1 MGWIEDL
8 KKSIVDS
15 IKDDVAKM
23 TWSEGDQSAPK
34 EAKPEEKAELIQ
46 SKAILTDPYYDQTSS
61 GFFLT
66 KGKTNRITN
75 KTLRDITIRDW
86 LVNTILQIR
95 GDTVL
100 RFSRPQDKKYDMGF
114 RFLKTDNSELS
125 DEDKKNIKLLQDFVT
140 NCGRSEGTPKG
151 EEMGFGDFV
160 KLITADALTFGHVA
174 VEKVLTHSGGLHRFR
189 PLTAETVYRVNPTV
203 NRDVMSEQV
212 KTANTQYKK
221 KRSDNDPVGDG
232 QLNEPDI
239 SYYKYVQMSVDGRT
253 LAAFGDE
260 DMVFKIFNPKNFP
273 DSNGYTVS
281 MVEQAVIMITNHL
294 NVEAYNSNY
303 FTHGYAAR
311 GILHLKG
318 TVTQNSLASFR
329 RQFYNTISG
338 SNNAWRTPI
347 VSGLDEVQWI
357 PMSGSARE
365 MEYINFNSHIMRS
378 ICSQFQIDPIEVGL
392 DYLTSANGR
401 GAAQAKESGQF
412 KITYSRERGLI
423 PILMFIEDLINNDII
438 PVLDSGLAAKYK
450 FKFLGYTDET
460 AQTDLALRQGQM
472 TTFASMNDLLHW
484 EEKKEI
490 DHPAARLPLNQ
501 AFWGLVEKNMTRG
514 EIRETFFGD
523 KDASQRP
530 ELQYIPADPMFVNWQ
545 QMLMTIKNM
554 KKQEAMQQQQME
566 QEQQQAE
573 KEHQLQQQQEA
584 REQEAHDHEIATTRG
599 EHARL
604 AVSAGQAPKSLQDIA
619 KEAGAT
625 GASNVGGKVIANP
638 LNRFSGE
645 E

>member
-8 KKSIVDS
+8 KKSIIDS
-15 IKDDVAKM
+15 VKDDVTKM
-23 TWSEGDQSAPK
+23 TWSELENPTK
-34 EAKPEEKAELIQ
+34 EAKTEDKAELIQ

-66 KGKTNRITN
+66 KGKTNRIAN

-100 RFSRPQDKKYDMGF
+100 RFSRPQEKKYDMGF
-114 RFLKTDNSELS
+114 RFIKTDNSELS
-125 DEDKKNIKLLQDFVT
+125 DEDNINIKQLQDFIS
-140 NCGRSEGTPKG
+140 NCGRLDGTPKG
-151 EEMGFGDFV
+151 EEMIFGDFV
-160 KLITADALTFGHVA
+160 KLVTADALTFGHVA
-174 VEKVLTHSGGLHRFR
+174 IEKVLTRGGTLHRFR

-212 KTANTQYKK
+212 KTANTQYKR
-221 KRSDNDPVGDG
+221 KRSDNDPTGDG
-232 QLNEPDI
+232 QLNEPPI
-239 SYYKYVQMSVDGRT
+239 EYYKYVQMSVDGRT

-260 DMVFKIFNPKNFP
+260 DLVFRLFNPKNFP
-273 DSNGYTVS
+273 DSNGYSIS

-423 PILMFIEDLINNDII
+423 PILMFIEDVINNDIV
-438 PVLDSGLAAKYK
+438 PVLNPVFAQKYR
-450 FKFLGYTDET
+450 FKFFGYTDET

-472 TTFASMNDLLHW
+472 TTFASMNDLLRW

-490 DHPAARLPLNQ
+490 DHPVAKLPLNQ
-501 AFWGLVEKNMTRG
+501 SFWAMVEKNMTRG

-523 KDASQRP
+523 VGASQRP
-530 ELQYIPADPMFVNWQ
+530 ELQYIPGDSMFASWQ
-545 QMLMTIKNM
+545 QMLLTISNM

-566 QEQQQAE
+566 QQN
-573 KEHQLQQQQEA
+573 QLQQQQEA
-584 REQEAHDHEIATTRG
+584 REQEKHDHEVATTRS

-604 AVSAGQAPKSLQDIA
+604 AVAAGQPPRSLQDIA

-625 GASNVGGKVIANP
+625 GSTNIGGKVIANP
-638 LNRFSGE
+638 INVYAKDDKE
-645 E
+645 

>member
-15 IKDDVAKM
+15 VKDDVSKM
-23 TWSEGDQSAPK
+23 TWSEAEAPTK
-34 EAKPEEKAELIQ
+34 DAKQEEKPDLIQ

-114 RFLKTDNSELS
+114 RFLKTDNSEIS
-125 DEDKKNIKLLQDFVT
+125 EDDKEHIKILQDFIS
-140 NCGRSEGTPKG
+140 NCGRRDGTPKG

-160 KLITADALTFGHVA
+160 KLVTADALTFGHVA
-174 VEKVLTHSGGLHRFR
+174 VEKVLTRSGSLHRFR

-212 KTANTQYKK
+212 KTANTQYKR
-221 KRSDNDPVGDG
+221 KRSDNDPNGDG
-232 QLNEPDI
+232 QLNEPPI
-239 SYYKYVQMSVDGRT
+239 EYYKYVQMSVDGRT

-260 DMVFKIFNPKNFP
+260 DLVFKIFNPKNFP
-273 DSNGYTVS
+273 DSNGYSVS

-401 GAAQAKESGQF
+401 GAATAKESGQF

-423 PILMFIEDLINNDII
+423 PILMFIEDLINNDIV
-438 PVLDSGLAAKYK
+438 PMLSQELAKKYK
-450 FKFLGYTDET
+450 FKF
-460 AQTDLALRQGQM
+460 
-472 TTFASMNDLLHW
+472 
-484 EEKKEI
+484 KK
-490 DHPAARLPLNQ
+490 
-501 AFWGLVEKNMTRG
+501 
-514 EIRETFFGD
+514 
-523 KDASQRP
+523 
-530 ELQYIPADPMFVNWQ
+530 
-545 QMLMTIKNM
+545 
-554 KKQEAMQQQQME
+554 
-566 QEQQQAE
+566 
-573 KEHQLQQQQEA
+573 
-584 REQEAHDHEIATTRG
+584 
-599 EHARL
+599 
-604 AVSAGQAPKSLQDIA
+604 
-619 KEAGAT
+619 
-625 GASNVGGKVIANP
+625 
-638 LNRFSGE
+638 
-645 E
+645 